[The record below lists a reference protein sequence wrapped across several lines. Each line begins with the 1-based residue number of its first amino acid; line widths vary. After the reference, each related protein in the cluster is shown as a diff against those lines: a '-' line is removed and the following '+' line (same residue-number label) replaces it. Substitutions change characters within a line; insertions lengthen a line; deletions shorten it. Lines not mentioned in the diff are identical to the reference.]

1 MFRSAV
7 AAFLLL
13 ACALIFLPSFAED
26 RPRPPGAAAPA
37 DDLNLVKRLLSARHE
52 YQTALEQLREFY
64 RRQNDLE
71 RMRWAEEELLAF
83 HRMSKRAFRLD
94 LDVPPPTLKPQY
106 NQPEANDL
114 YRRAMAYKGKGW
126 MSEADDN
133 MRRAELLFQQL
144 LSLYPQSDKIADTA
158 YQLGEIYEHRSF
170 KQYRRSVAYYERCFQ
185 WNPHTNTDARLRAA
199 RLYDRTLQDRPKAI
213 QLYREVISHDADAK
227 RVDEARKRLAE
238 LSGGGPA

>member
-1 MFRSAV
+1 MSRTPV
-7 AAFLLL
+7 AFLVLL
-13 ACALIFLPSFAED
+13 ALVPFLASSHAED
-26 RPRPPGAAAPA
+26 RPNPPTQAAPA
-37 DDLNLVKRLLSARHE
+37 DDLTLVKKLLASRHE
-52 YQTALEQLREFY
+52 YQTSLEQLREFY

-71 RMRWAEEELLAF
+71 HMRWAEDELVAY
-83 HRMSKRAFRLD
+83 HRTSKKAFRLD
-94 LDVPPPTLKPQY
+94 LDVPPPSLKPQY

-144 LSLYPQSDKIADTA
+144 LSLYPQSDKIADAA

-199 RLYDRTLQDRPKAI
+199 RLYDRTLQDRSKAI
-213 QLYREVISHDADAK
+213 ALYREVVSHDGDAK
-227 RVDEARKRLAE
+227 RIDEAKKRLTE
-238 LSGGGPA
+238 LSAGPPS